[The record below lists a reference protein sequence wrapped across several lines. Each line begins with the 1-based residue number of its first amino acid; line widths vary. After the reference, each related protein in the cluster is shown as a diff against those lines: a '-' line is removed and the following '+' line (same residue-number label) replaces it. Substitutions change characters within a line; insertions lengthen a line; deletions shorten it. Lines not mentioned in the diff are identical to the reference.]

1 MGDNLYHKLRKKVAA
16 FYWRERKVSYG
27 KENADKTFYVIRRH
41 ASRAGLFS
49 FYSTNLGS
57 ILEAVSKGYIPVI
70 DMQNS
75 INPMLEQQLVGKENA
90 WDYYF
95 KQPFGYNLN
104 DISHSA
110 NVVLGSIDPPQNFPD
125 YGMIKGM
132 TDSGTLCEELIM
144 WREAAHKYMHII
156 PEIEKK
162 VNDNYDV
169 ISKGERMIGVLCRG
183 TDYVKLKPHNHPIQP
198 NTDDV
203 IIRCEQEMA
212 KFECS
217 RIYLATEDKTIWDKF
232 TSHFGDKVCSYQ
244 KHHFV
249 TTEGQNVNDIANQAM
264 NPKDRNMEYLISID
278 IISKC
283 NCFIGGANGG
293 TYGALLMSSGF
304 EHEYVYDLGL
314 YE

>member
-1 MGDNLYHKLRKKVAA
+1 MGDNLYHKLRKKVVA
-16 FYWRERKVSYG
+16 FYWREKKVSYG
-27 KENADKTFYVIRRH
+27 KENADKTFYVVRRH

-75 INPMLEQQLVGKENA
+75 INPMLEQQFVGKENA

-110 NVVLGSIDPPQNFPD
+110 KVVLGSIDPPQKFPD
-125 YGMIKGM
+125 YCMIKEM
-132 TDSGTLCEELIM
+132 TDAGKLCEELIM
-144 WREAAHKYMHII
+144 WREAAHKYMHLI
-156 PEIEKK
+156 PEIEKN

-203 IIRCEQEMA
+203 IIRCEQEMK

-217 RIYLATEDKTIWDKF
+217 RIYLATEDRTIWDKF

-264 NPKDRNMEYLISID
+264 NPKDRNMEYLISIG

-293 TYGALLMSSGF
+293 TYGALLMSDGF
-304 EHEYVYDLGL
+304 ENEYVYDLGL
-314 YE
+314 YD